1 MNNHSSDEKN
11 RKLADLYKCFADET
25 RIKILRQLFEEG
37 EVSVGLL
44 ASSLGMSDS
53 AISHQLRYLRQMRL
67 VSLRKDGKY
76 HHYRLNDNHIHQM
89 ILQGLEH
96 IDE

>member
-1 MNNHSSDEKN
+1 MSKYSSDEQNK
-11 RKLADLYKCFADET
+11 RLAELFKCFADET
-25 RIKILRQLFEEG
+25 RVRILCCLFEEG
-37 EVSVGLL
+37 EVTVGRL
-44 ASSLGMSDS
+44 AETLSMSDS

-67 VSLRKDGKY
+67 VSSRREGKY
-76 HHYRLNDNHIHQM
+76 HHYYLNDAHVHQM